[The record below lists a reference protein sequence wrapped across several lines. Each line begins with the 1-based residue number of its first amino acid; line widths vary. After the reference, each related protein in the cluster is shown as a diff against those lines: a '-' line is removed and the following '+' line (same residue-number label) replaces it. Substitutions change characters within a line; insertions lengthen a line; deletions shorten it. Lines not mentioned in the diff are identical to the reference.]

1 MTPTL
6 IRGFWAFVEMT
17 QSSIL
22 LGLDDVA
29 LTQWLVGNFT
39 HEQHLSHH
47 QTSWL
52 CDYIPTR
59 LNLIREL
66 AGQRGGLY
74 QISA

>member
-39 HEQHLSHH
+39 HEQHLSNN
-47 QTSWL
+47 QASWL
-52 CDYIPTR
+52 QDYIATR

-66 AGQRGGLY
+66 AGQRAGLY
-74 QISA
+74 HLSA